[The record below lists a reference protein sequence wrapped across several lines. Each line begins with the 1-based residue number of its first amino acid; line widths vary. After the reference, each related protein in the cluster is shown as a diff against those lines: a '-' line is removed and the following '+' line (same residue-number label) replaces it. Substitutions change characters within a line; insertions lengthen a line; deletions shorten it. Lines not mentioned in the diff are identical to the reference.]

1 MSVTAAPTS
10 ETPRHPV
17 FARLWTRASR
27 QLDKQ
32 GGAEHRRRLLDG
44 LQGRVIEVGAGEGR
58 NFGHYPDAVTEVV
71 AVEPEPYLRTR
82 AEDAAA
88 QAPVPVRVVAGVA
101 EALPADDGAFDA
113 AVVSLVL
120 CSVDDQ
126 ASVLAEIRR
135 VLRSQGRLRFFEH
148 VAADGRAH
156 HRLQKM
162 LDATVWPRVAGGCHT
177 ARDTLAAVDHAG
189 FTVTDADR
197 FRFPDGPL
205 PTPTSP
211 HVRGE
216 AVAPDG

>member
-71 AVEPEPYLRTR
+71 AVEPEPYLQTR

-88 QAPVPVRVVAGVA
+88 QAPVPVRV
-101 EALPADDGAFDA
+101 
-113 AVVSLVL
+113 
-120 CSVDDQ
+120 
-126 ASVLAEIRR
+126 
-135 VLRSQGRLRFFEH
+135 
-148 VAADGRAH
+148 
-156 HRLQKM
+156 
-162 LDATVWPRVAGGCHT
+162 VAGGCHT

-189 FTVTDADR
+189 FTVTDRTASASR
-197 FRFPDGPL
+197 
-205 PTPTSP
+205 T
-211 HVRGE
+211 VRCRRRPRRTC
-216 AVAPDG
+216 AARR